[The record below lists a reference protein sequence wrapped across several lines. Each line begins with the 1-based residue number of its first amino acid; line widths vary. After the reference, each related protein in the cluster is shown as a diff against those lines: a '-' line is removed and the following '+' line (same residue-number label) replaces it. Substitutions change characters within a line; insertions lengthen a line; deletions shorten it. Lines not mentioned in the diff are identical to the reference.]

1 MPRMADPFRKALDA
15 LRHLRFVLANAFRR
29 PTGLYWIFGLSISAI
44 ILVLDQISKY
54 WVLNILKLREQPLGH
69 IELSNIFDLTFVWNT
84 GVSFGLFSADNLM
97 GRLLLSGFAL
107 GVMAVMAAW
116 LWRAERR
123 FMAVSLGLIIG
134 GAAGNLIDR
143 LRFGM
148 VVDFLD
154 FSDIHFIWVFN
165 VADASITIGVIVML
179 VDAFLVDDTQKSV

>member
-1 MPRMADPFRKALDA
+1 MAEPTAA
-15 LRHLRFVLANAFRR
+15 R
-29 PTGLYWIFGLSISAI
+29 PLWPFGLALSALI
-44 ILVLDQISKY
+44 VIFDQLSKY

-84 GVSFGLFSADNLM
+84 GVSFGLFRADSTI
-97 GRLLLSGFAL
+97 GRLVLSAFAL
-107 GVMAVMAAW
+107 TVMVVMVVW

-123 FMAVSLGLIIG
+123 LIVASLGLIIG

-143 LRFGM
+143 LRFGK

-165 VADASITIGVIVML
+165 VADSAITIGVLLML
-179 VDAFLVDDTQKSV
+179 ADAFWVDQAQKGV